1 MRLSSKVFL
10 RQSLLILNPDY
21 KNMKTKMKNW
31 VSSILC
37 ILFFVGS
44 TGSWAQKKNS
54 GLMKINYE
62 QLVSRADLN
71 YDTPVVRSEDGIPIG
86 NGRMGTLVWT
96 TSNAIHY
103 QINRVDVFAM
113 GCNTTNFTDGHNNY
127 SNGLGYVDIHMQD
140 FGDDIFAGRE
150 FNQHLSVYDGLTT
163 VSGNG
168 INARMLN
175 WMNGDVIAAE
185 INDRRA
191 NPVPVSIDLRMLRYA
206 ISYIDNMNWK
216 LSNNHAIQIKQGE
229 HTATSRL
236 EIRDGK
242 ILLIQEFK
250 EGDYYCASA
259 IAAGITGRR
268 SQAAYY
274 NESTVRLTAEAGKGN
289 FLILLATACSF
300 DPKEDVGQLVLKQ
313 LEAAQ
318 PKGLDELLEENRT
331 WWSGFWP
338 KSFVRLQSADKVA
351 NEVEKNFMYY
361 LYIMASCSRGEYMP
375 GFRGM
380 VWKTNG
386 DMAMWGSQYWWNNNG
401 TYYNGLAPVNHPE
414 LLEPVFNTFFKHYD
428 SYATAARQQWGSKG
442 IWIPE
447 TTWFNG
453 LEVLPD
459 SIAAEMRDLYLVRKP
474 WDQRSKS
481 FMDFAEKRN
490 DLNSRWNFMFLRRSS
505 KKGEIGGPFAWTSH
519 IMSSTAKIAYVY
531 WTNYAYHLDKDW
543 LRTIGY
549 PMIKGVVEFYC
560 NFPNLVKENDGK
572 YHLHYVNNLESN
584 WGGKDTPE
592 ELLAMKAMIPIAIK
606 ASEILGV
613 DFDRRPVWKEILDN
627 LTPLPASTISAEY
640 YNYTNIGTKDSELF
654 KTTLDAFRQ
663 RNQRAN
669 DSTVVHVLARTAVA
683 AANLGLREDIKYLI
697 PAQIRSSSEN
707 CDEAGTGESGLC
719 PLRNRLMLREGPGA
733 IECERLGNAVN
744 GLCLSLLQSVAVSPE
759 KEPVNYIFPAFPKEW
774 DAQFTLAANNAFLIS
789 ASQAGG
795 QIEFV
800 EIQSGKG
807 GQCLVQNPWNGKTLT
822 VYRNGKKSKD
832 MSGKL
837 LALPSK
843 AGDVITLVP
852 KGAPLPDFE

>member
-1 MRLSSKVFL
+1 
-10 RQSLLILNPDY
+10 
-21 KNMKTKMKNW
+21 MKSW
-31 VSSILC
+31 ISSILC
-37 ILFFVGS
+37 ILFLFQLGT
-44 TGSWAQKKNS
+44 TGGWAQKKSS
-54 GLMKINYE
+54 GSMKVNYE

-71 YDTPVVRSEDGIPIG
+71 YDTPVVRSEEGIPIG

-96 TSNAIHY
+96 TPDAIRY
-103 QINRVDVFAM
+103 QINRVDVFTM
-113 GCNTTNFTDGHNNY
+113 GCNTTSFQDGHNNY

-140 FGDDIFAGRE
+140 YGDDVFAGRA

-163 VSGNG
+163 VAGNG
-168 INARMLN
+168 VKARVLN
-175 WMNGDVIAAE
+175 WMDGDVIATE
-185 INDRRA
+185 IDDRRA
-191 NPVPVSIDLRMLRYA
+191 NPAAINIDLRMLRYA
-206 ISYIDNMNWK
+206 ISYIDGMNWK
-216 LSNNHAIQIKQGE
+216 LTGNNAVQIKRDE

-250 EGDYYCASA
+250 EGDYYNASA
-259 IAAGITGRR
+259 IAVGIAGRK
-268 SQAAYY
+268 SKAAYY
-274 NESTVRLTAEAGKGN
+274 NEATVRLTAEPGKGN
-289 FLILLATACSF
+289 FLVLLATASSF
-300 DPKEDVGQLVLKQ
+300 DPKEDIGRLALKQ
-313 LEAAQ
+313 LDAAQ
-318 PKGLDELLEENRT
+318 PKGFDGLLQDNKT
-331 WWSGFWP
+331 WWGSYWP
-338 KSFVRLQSADKVA
+338 KAFVRLNSADRIA
-351 NEVEKNFMYY
+351 NEVEKNFTYY

-401 TYYNGLAPVNHPE
+401 TYFNGLAPVNRPE

-428 SYATAARQQWGSKG
+428 SYATAAKQQWGSKG

-459 SIAAEMRDLYLVRKP
+459 NIADELRDLCLARKP

-505 KKGEIGGPFAWTSH
+505 KAGEVGGPFAWTSH
-519 IMSSTAKIAYVY
+519 IMSTTAKIAYVY
-531 WTNYAYHLDKDW
+531 WSNYAYHLDKEW
-543 LRTIGY
+543 LRSIGY

-592 ELLAMKAMIPIAIK
+592 ELLAMRAMIPIAIK
-606 ASEILGV
+606 ASEILGM
-613 DFDRRPVWKEILDN
+613 DADRRPVWKEILDN
-627 LTPLPASTISAEY
+627 LTPIPASSISAEY
-640 YNYTNIGTKDSELF
+640 YNYTNIGNKDSELF
-654 KTTLDAFRQ
+654 KTTMEAFKR
-663 RNQRAN
+663 RNPAT
-669 DSTVVHVLARTAVA
+669 DGTAVVRVLARTAVA
-683 AANLGLREDIKYLI
+683 AAHLGLGDEIKYLI
-697 PAQIRSSSEN
+697 PAQIRSTKQDN
-707 CDEAGTGESGLC
+707 CDVAGSGESGC
-719 PLRNRLMLREGPGA
+719 GVLRNRLMLREGPGA
-733 IECERLGNAVN
+733 IECQRLGNAVN
-744 GLCLSLLQSVAVSPE
+744 GVCTALLQSVPSSPE
-759 KEPVNYIFPAFPKEW
+759 KEPVNYIFPAWPKEW
-774 DAQFTLAANNAFLIS
+774 DAQFTLAARNAFLIS
-789 ASQAGG
+789 ASQVGG

-807 GQCLVQNPWNGKTLT
+807 GQCLVQNPWESKELT
-822 VYRNGKKSKD
+822 VYRDGKKSKN

-843 AGDVITLVP
+843 AGEIITLVP
-852 KGAPLPDFE
+852 KDAPLPKIEVQ